1 MGAVPLLKPKHCIGK
16 CTDKMT
22 RFELKQL
29 VCNTL
34 DVISYHIGLQYEGKN
49 HASQPVMD
57 MLDCYSDNKVLSP
70 KEVDMVDEWL
80 STYEASHA

>member
-1 MGAVPLLKPKHCIGK
+1 
-16 CTDKMT
+16 MT

-34 DVISYHIGLQYEGKN
+34 DVISYRIGLQYEGKN